1 MNQDR
6 AEHPAGT
13 RQVLPPDVVIQVRS
27 TGDYAR
33 RRKPK
38 YGVRP
43 RFYKFAHRLVDFAF
57 RLSCKWDIYGLEG
70 LPTTSVPRISA
81 FGHEYAEYSA
91 TPVVFA
97 VKHVSIRDIFV
108 VGLSIK
114 RVLGWMVKSP
124 LGQIYG
130 FSRILIW
137 LSGVFVLRDK
147 DLKQV
152 AQGEKFRYG
161 LLGDDALGELQ
172 KILDDGYSVM
182 VFAEG
187 TRNDPLAVQN
197 IKSGSIRLAIN
208 ARTPIVPVGLAGTG
222 KRRQGALVK
231 HWVIRRRCVV
241 IFGDPIDPRDFSCSP
256 QRRWEDP
263 INLEALREHVRQQI
277 ETCTREAHRKL
288 REL

>member
-1 MNQDR
+1 MDQ
-6 AEHPAGT
+6 ACSEHPAGT
-13 RQVLPPDVVIQVRS
+13 RQVLPPDLVRQVRT

-43 RFYKFAHRLVDFAF
+43 RFYKSMHRLVNLVF
-57 RLSCKWDIYGLEG
+57 RATCRWDIYGLEQ

-81 FGHEYAEYSA
+81 FGHEYAERSA

-124 LGQIYG
+124 LGEIYG
-130 FSRILIW
+130 FSRALIW

-147 DLKQV
+147 DLKQL
-152 AQGEKFRYG
+152 AQGKKFRYG
-161 LLGDDALGELQ
+161 LLGDDALSELE
-172 KILDDGYSVM
+172 KILNDGYSVM

-187 TRNDPLAVQN
+187 SRNDPLAVQN

-222 KRRQGALVK
+222 KRKQGALVK
-231 HWVIRRRCVV
+231 HWIIRRRCVV
-241 IFGDPIDPRDFSCSP
+241 IFGDPINPTDFSHSP
-256 QRRWEDP
+256 HRRWEDP
-263 INLEALREHVRQQI
+263 IDLDALREHVRLQI
-277 ETCTREAHRKL
+277 EACTRAAHQKL
-288 REL
+288 AQL